1 MYVATNQTRRDA
13 AKRKL
18 ASQQERRAQQ
28 AARRRRVAVIS
39 SAAVVVVVLLGIV
52 LLSTLGRG
60 GDDPGSAASSA
71 SAAPS
76 AEAQP
81 PAAGATPASIPT
93 EVVPLPK
100 RATPLPATVS
110 CDYPAEG
117 QAAKPV
123 NPPPANDVSAEGTA
137 AVTLATSAGTI
148 PLELDRAL
156 APCTVNNF
164 VSLAEQRYFDATTCH
179 RLTTDPGLQVL
190 QCGDPTGTGSGGPG
204 YTIPDE
210 VFPELA
216 YGRGLLAMAKT
227 AAPNSGGSQF
237 FMVYGDAQ
245 LPPDYT
251 VFGTISAEG
260 LQVVDQ
266 IARAGHD
273 NSLAAQAGGGKPV
286 QPVTIESA
294 TVS

>member
-1 MYVATNQTRRDA
+1 
-13 AKRKL
+13 
-18 ASQQERRAQQ
+18 
-28 AARRRRVAVIS
+28 
-39 SAAVVVVVLLGIV
+39 VLLGIV
-52 LLSTLGRG
+52 LLSTIGRG
-60 GDDPGSAASSA
+60 GDDPGSATPSA

-76 AEAQP
+76 ADAQP
-81 PAAGATPASIPT
+81 PAAGATPESIPT
-93 EVVPLPK
+93 EVVPLPQ
-100 RATPLPATVS
+100 RPTALPATVS
-110 CDYPAEG
+110 CEYPADG

-123 NPPPANDVSAEGTA
+123 NPPPGKDVSAKGTA
-137 AVTLATSAGTI
+137 AVTLQTSAGTI

-210 VFPELA
+210 VFPDLT

-251 VFGTISAEG
+251 VFGSISADG
-260 LQVVDQ
+260 LAIVDQ
-266 IARAGHD
+266 IARTGHD

-294 TVS
+294 TVG